1 MKFTVISEDVRD
13 SINLALERNQNWI
26 GKIEGSTFSL
36 TTSETCNHHT
46 GKPLVNIQQ
55 FIGERKICESCTVR
69 QLEEVM
75 WEIQCLI
82 RKTQNSYKYHM
93 YVFLRDLEEDGVD
106 CAIGS
111 LDEIVYDYLTNS
123 DFEMD
128 GRGKVLEYHPSKA
141 QIAIWIIDKMT
152 FKPVT
157 ISFMVINNATVMLFK
172 KDGVVIDYFVIYEP
186 AYYAHALVDDDDE

>member
-13 SINLALERNQNWI
+13 SIDLALERNENWI

-36 TTSETCNHHT
+36 TTSEKCNHHT

-82 RKTQNSYKYHM
+82 RKHQNSYKYHT

-123 DFEMD
+123 DFDMD
-128 GRGKVLEYHPSKA
+128 GRGKVLEYRPSQA

-186 AYYAHALVDDDDE
+186 AYYARALVDDDDE